1 MRRCQILR
9 VAQFHVRCTRLDRLE
24 DRDEDTARHVA
35 VAARGTPLD
44 EDPHSADSHAH
55 RATGL
60 APQPIHLKPG
70 SVLPG
75 SGGN

>member
-44 EDPHSADSHAH
+44 EGPLLADSRAH
-55 RATGL
+55 RAT
-60 APQPIHLKPG
+60 HLQRDP
-70 SVLPG
+70 ST
-75 SGGN
+75 